1 MKVWGG
7 ARGSAGTDD
16 VSDVIPG
23 HAVQACDA
31 APLPAQSNRSF
42 FAIRVLLD
50 EEEERERCRRSNKS
64 PVKSSLINNHWF

>member
-50 EEEERERCRRSNKS
+50 KEEEREMQTFQQKPSEIIPN
-64 PVKSSLINNHWF
+64 